1 VDLQC
6 FSRPGF
12 GLDPTGWPDLERL
25 AAFDGS
31 SVFDLLALPRFRLA
45 EGAVS
50 ASKAPFRAELDRPAF
65 GTEILPGLSGK
76 VSVVIESMNGRTTGR
91 RANNVALLFF
101 LPVSRL
107 TQQVNRFSCLR
118 YS

>member
-12 GLDPTGWPDLERL
+12 GLDPTGWLDLERW

-31 SVFDLLALPRFRLA
+31 TVFDLSALPRPRLA
-45 EGAVS
+45 EEAVS

-76 VSVVIESMNGRTTGR
+76 MSVVIESMNGRATGR
-91 RANNVALLFF
+91 RANNVAFLFF
-101 LPVSRL
+101 LRASRL
-107 TQQVNRFSCLR
+107 TLLVHFSAA
-118 YS
+118 S